1 MAANTAASGN
11 ANSLP
16 LVPAKALMTCFRFG
30 GSMCPVRIRLRSAP
44 SSLAVE
50 MAVAAEMTL
59 VGFVRAGGFNI
70 YAGAERVRPGAVEPV
85 E

>member
-1 MAANTAASGN
+1 
-11 ANSLP
+11 
-16 LVPAKALMTCFRFG
+16 V
-30 GSMCPVRIRLRSAP
+30 SAP

-70 YAGAERVRPGAVEPV
+70 YAGAERVRLGAAEPV